1 MVERQRSRGAD
12 LWAWTITSGEALA
25 DRGGSLR
32 RLRPAARIVR
42 YLLGVAAFAGA
53 YYVAAQGGY
62 ALQFTGSISAIWPP
76 VGFAAAVLYLGGL
89 RWWPGAVIGDLLS
102 NDGASPVGT
111 TIAVT
116 VANLAE
122 VTVMTLL
129 LWRLIGRRAQ
139 LDTLAQVGRTLAAIA
154 PAVAIT
160 ATVATIALLVDGTIQ
175 SHDIPSIWR
184 TIWIGDAS
192 GALVVLPLILVWA
205 HFPSP
210 AWRARSP
217 IEAAAMIAAVVGLSV
232 LALSTKSPFAY
243 LVFPALMW
251 AAVRFG
257 QQGATL
263 AVAVAAG
270 MAVGETAHN
279 VGPFVEHSI
288 TQTALTTQLYIAV
301 AALATLCLGATVSE
315 RQKSASELVEAKRT
329 RLEELRASRRRIVEA
344 SIDARRQLERDLHDG
359 AQQQLVSL
367 LLDLR
372 LLRNQVSDQ
381 ATAEL
386 VDATVAKLGEAIT
399 ELRDLAHGI
408 HPAILTDR
416 GLVAALKALANRC
429 AVSVELDLKVATR
442 LPIAVETAAYFVAA
456 EALTNVAKYSR
467 ATHARL
473 AAEDRDGVLAL
484 EIADDGIGG
493 ADLAKGTGL
502 RGLSDRVAAI
512 DGKLTVDS
520 PRGGGTRISLAIPHH
535 EIGQSGAA

>member
-1 MVERQRSRGAD
+1 MSAE
-12 LWAWTITSGEALA
+12 TLA
-25 DRGGSLR
+25 ERGGSLR
-32 RLRPAARIVR
+32 QLRPDARIVR

-102 NDGASPVGT
+102 NNGASPVGT
-111 TIAVT
+111 TAAVT
-116 VANLAE
+116 AANLAE
-122 VTVMTLL
+122 VTVMTVL

-160 ATVATIALLVDGTIQ
+160 ATVATVVLLVDGTIQ
-175 SHDIPSIWR
+175 SHEVPSIWR

-232 LALSTKSPFAY
+232 LALSSNTPFAY
-243 LVFPALMW
+243 LVFPALIW
-251 AAVRFG
+251 AALRFG

-270 MAVGETAHN
+270 MAVAETAHN

-288 TQTALTTQLYIAV
+288 TQSALTTQLYIAV
-301 AALATLCLGATVSE
+301 AALTTLCLAATVSE
-315 RQKSASELVEAKRT
+315 RQRSASELVEAKR
-329 RLEELRASRRRIVEA
+329 RGLEELSASRRRIVEA
-344 SIDARRQLERDLHDG
+344 SGEARRQLERDLHDG
-359 AQQQLVSL
+359 AQQRLVSVS
-367 LLDLR
+367 LDLQ
-372 LLRNQVSDQ
+372 LLRKKVSDH
-381 ATAEL
+381 AAAEM
-386 VDATVAKLGEAIT
+386 VDATVANLLDALT
-399 ELRDLAHGI
+399 ELRELARGI

-416 GLVAALKALANRC
+416 GLVPALEALAGRS
-429 AVSVELDLKVATR
+429 AVSVELDLKVPTR

-467 ATHARL
+467 ATYGRVT
-473 AAEDRDGVLAL
+473 AEDREGVLAL
-484 EIADDGIGG
+484 EIADDGMGG

-520 PRGGGTRISLAIPHH
+520 PLGRGTRVSLVIPYD
-535 EIGQSGAA
+535 EVGR

>member
-1 MVERQRSRGAD
+1 MTGA
-12 LWAWTITSGEALA
+12 EALPE
-25 DRGGSLR
+25 RGGSLQQ
-32 RLRPAARIVR
+32 LRPDARIVR

-53 YYVAAQGGY
+53 YYLAAQGGY

-102 NDGASPVGT
+102 NNGASPVGT
-111 TIAVT
+111 TTAVT

-160 ATVATIALLVDGTIQ
+160 ATVATVALLVDGTIQ
-175 SHDIPSIWR
+175 SHEIPSIWR

-210 AWRARSP
+210 ALRARA

-232 LALSTKSPFAY
+232 LALSTKTPFAY
-243 LVFPALMW
+243 LVFPALIW
-251 AAVRFG
+251 AALRFG

-270 MAVGETAHN
+270 MAVAETAHN

-288 TQTALTTQLYIAV
+288 TQSALTTQLYIAV
-301 AALATLCLGATVSE
+301 AALTTLCLSATVSE
-315 RQKSASELVEAKRT
+315 RQRSASELVEAKR
-329 RLEELRASRRRIVEA
+329 RNLEELRASRRRIVEA
-344 SIDARRQLERDLHDG
+344 SGEARRQVERDLHDG

-367 LLDLR
+367 SLDLK
-372 LLRNQVSDQ
+372 LLRQRVSDR
-381 ATAEL
+381 ATAEM
-386 VDATVAKLGEAIT
+386 VDATVAKLGEALT
-399 ELRDLAHGI
+399 ELRELARGI
-408 HPAILTDR
+408 HPAVLTDR
-416 GLVAALKALANRC
+416 GLVPALEALADRS
-429 AVSVELDLKVATR
+429 AVSVELDLKVPTR
-442 LPIAVETAAYFVAA
+442 PPIAVETAAYFVAA
-456 EALTNVAKYSR
+456 EALTNVAKYSQ
-467 ATHARL
+467 ATYARL
-473 AAEDRDGVLAL
+473 AAEDRDGVLEL

-493 ADLAKGTGL
+493 VDLAKGTGL

-520 PRGGGTRISLAIPHH
+520 PLGGGTRVSLAIPHD
-535 EIGQSGAA
+535 EVGALGAAYPSGGP

>member
-1 MVERQRSRGAD
+1 MGLDDDHERRHARR
-12 LWAWTITSGEALA
+12 T
-25 DRGGSLR
+25 RGSLR
-32 RLRPAARIVR
+32 QLRPDARIVR

-160 ATVATIALLVDGTIQ
+160 ATVATVALLVDGTIQ

-217 IEAAAMIAAVVGLSV
+217 VEAAAMIAAVVGLSV
-232 LALSTKSPFAY
+232 RALSSKSPFAY
-243 LVFPALMW
+243 LVFPALIW
-251 AAVRFG
+251 AALRFG

-270 MAVGETAHN
+270 MAVAETAHN
-279 VGPFVEHSI
+279 VGPFVQHSI
-288 TQTALTTQLYIAV
+288 TQSALTTQLYIAV
-301 AALATLCLGATVSE
+301 AALTTLCLGATVSE
-315 RQKSASELVEAKRT
+315 RQRSASELVEAKR
-329 RLEELRASRRRIVEA
+329 RRPGRA
-344 SIDARRQLERDLHDG
+344 
-359 AQQQLVSL
+359 
-367 LLDLR
+367 
-372 LLRNQVSDQ
+372 
-381 ATAEL
+381 
-386 VDATVAKLGEAIT
+386 
-399 ELRDLAHGI
+399 
-408 HPAILTDR
+408 P
-416 GLVAALKALANRC
+416 
-429 AVSVELDLKVATR
+429 
-442 LPIAVETAAYFVAA
+442 
-456 EALTNVAKYSR
+456 
-467 ATHARL
+467 
-473 AAEDRDGVLAL
+473 
-484 EIADDGIGG
+484 
-493 ADLAKGTGL
+493 
-502 RGLSDRVAAI
+502 RVAGGELSRPAARHAGKWSAI
-512 DGKLTVDS
+512 STTAHNNGWSRYCSTLS
-520 PRGGGTRISLAIPHH
+520 CSTRRSLIMPQQRWSTRVWRNWAKR
-535 EIGQSGAA
+535 

>member
-1 MVERQRSRGAD
+1 MVEKERSRGAAG
-12 LWAWTITSGEALA
+12 LWAWTTITSGETLA
-25 DRGGSLR
+25 ERGGSLR
-32 RLRPAARIVR
+32 PLRRDARIVR
-42 YLLGVAAFAGA
+42 YLLGVTAFAGA

-102 NDGASPVGT
+102 NNGASPVGT

-139 LDTLAQVGRTLAAIA
+139 LDTLAQVGRMLAAIA

-160 ATVATIALLVDGTIQ
+160 ATVATVALLLDGTIQ

-205 HFPSP
+205 HFLSP

-232 LALSTKSPFAY
+232 IAFSSNNPFAY
-243 LVFPALMW
+243 LVFPALIW
-251 AAVRFG
+251 AALRFG

-288 TQTALTTQLYIAV
+288 TQSALTTQLYIAV
-301 AALATLCLGATVSE
+301 AALATLCLGATVCE
-315 RQKSASELVEAKRT
+315 RQRSASELVEAKRS

-344 SIDARRQLERDLHDG
+344 SGEARRQLERDLHDG
-359 AQQQLVSL
+359 AQQRLVSL
-367 LLDLR
+367 SLDLQ
-372 LLRNQVSDQ
+372 LLRRKVSDP
-381 ATAEL
+381 ATAEM
-386 VDATVAKLGEAIT
+386 VEATVVNLGEALT
-399 ELRDLAHGI
+399 ELRDFAHGI
-408 HPAILTDR
+408 HPALLTDR
-416 GLVAALKALANRC
+416 GLVPALEALADRC
-429 AVSVELDLKVATR
+429 AVSVELDLNVPTR
-442 LPIAVETAAYFVAA
+442 VPIAVETAAYFVAA

-467 ATHARL
+467 ATHARV

-502 RGLSDRVAAI
+502 RGVSDRVAAI

-520 PRGGGTRISLAIPHH
+520 PLGGGTRVSLAIPYD
-535 EIGQSGAA
+535 EVGR

>member
-1 MVERQRSRGAD
+1 LQ
-12 LWAWTITSGEALA
+12 AWTTITSAGTLA
-25 DRGGSLR
+25 ERGGSLR
-32 RLRPAARIVR
+32 HLRPDLRVVR

-102 NDGASPVGT
+102 NNGASPVGT

-122 VTVMTLL
+122 ITVMTLL

-160 ATVATIALLVDGTIQ
+160 ATVATVALLVDGTIQ
-175 SHDIPSIWR
+175 SHEVPSIWR

-192 GALVVLPLILVWA
+192 GALVVLPLILTWA

-210 AWRARSP
+210 TWRARSP
-217 IEAAAMIAAVVGLSV
+217 IEAAAMIATVIGLSV
-232 LALSTKSPFAY
+232 LALSSNTPFAY
-243 LVFPALMW
+243 LVFPALIW
-251 AAVRFG
+251 AALRFG

-270 MAVGETAHN
+270 MAVAETAHN

-288 TQTALTTQLYIAV
+288 TQSALTTQLYIAV
-301 AALATLCLGATVSE
+301 AALTTLCLAATVSE
-315 RQKSASELVEAKRT
+315 RQRSASELVEAKR
-329 RLEELRASRRRIVEA
+329 RGLEELRASRRRIVEA
-344 SIDARRQLERDLHDG
+344 SGEARRQVERDLHDG
-359 AQQQLVSL
+359 AQQRLVSL
-367 LLDLR
+367 LLDLQ
-372 LLRNQVSDQ
+372 LLRKKVSDR

-386 VDATVAKLGEAIT
+386 VDSSVDKLDEALT
-399 ELRDLAHGI
+399 ELREFARGI

-416 GLVAALKALANRC
+416 GLVPALEALADRS
-429 AVSVELDLKVATR
+429 AVPAELDLEVPTR
-442 LPIAVETAAYFVAA
+442 LPIAVETVAYFVAA
-456 EALTNVAKYSR
+456 EALTNIAKYSR
-467 ATHARL
+467 ATQARL
-473 AAEDRDGVLAL
+473 AAEDRDGTLAL

-493 ADLAKGTGL
+493 AELANGTGL

-520 PRGGGTRISLAIPHH
+520 PLGGGTRVSLTIPHD
-535 EIGQSGAA
+535 GVGR

>member
-1 MVERQRSRGAD
+1 MVEKHRSRGAVD
-12 LWAWTITSGEALA
+12 LWGWTTITSAETLA
-25 DRGGSLR
+25 ARGGSR
-32 RLRPAARIVR
+32 RQLRPSTRIVR

-102 NDGASPVGT
+102 NDGGSPVGT

-129 LWRLIGRRAQ
+129 LWRLIGRRAR

-160 ATVATIALLVDGTIQ
+160 ATVATVALLLDGTIQ
-175 SHDIPSIWR
+175 SHDIPSVWR

-217 IEAAAMIAAVVGLSV
+217 IEAAAMIAVVVGLSV
-232 LALSTKSPFAY
+232 LALSSKSPFAY
-243 LVFPALMW
+243 VVFPALIW
-251 AAVRFG
+251 AALRFG

-263 AVAVAAG
+263 AVAVAVAAG

-288 TQTALTTQLYIAV
+288 TQSALTTQLYIAV
-301 AALATLCLGATVSE
+301 AALTTLCLGATVSE
-315 RQKSASELVEAKRT
+315 RQRSASELVEAKRR

-344 SIDARRQLERDLHDG
+344 SGEARRRLERDLHDG
-359 AQQQLVSL
+359 AQQRLVSIS
-367 LLDLR
+367 LDLQ
-372 LLRNQVSDQ
+372 LLRKKVSDP
-381 ATAEL
+381 ATAEM
-386 VDATVAKLGEAIT
+386 VDGTAAKLREALT
-399 ELRDLAHGI
+399 ELRELAHGI
-408 HPAILTDR
+408 HPALLTDR
-416 GLVAALKALANRC
+416 GLVPALEALADRC
-429 AVSVELDLKVATR
+429 AVSVELDLKVPTR

-484 EIADDGIGG
+484 EIADNGIGG

-520 PRGGGTRISLAIPHH
+520 PLGEGTLVSLAIPYG
-535 EIGQSGAA
+535 EVGQ

>member
-1 MVERQRSRGAD
+1 MC
-12 LWAWTITSGEALA
+12 AWTTITSTGTLA
-25 DRGGSLR
+25 ERGGFLR
-32 RLRPAARIVR
+32 QLRPDTRIVR

-53 YYVAAQGGY
+53 YYGAAQGGY

-102 NDGASPVGT
+102 NNGASPVGT
-111 TIAVT
+111 TTAVT
-116 VANLAE
+116 LANLAE

-160 ATVATIALLVDGTIQ
+160 ATVATVALLLDGTIQ
-175 SHDIPSIWR
+175 SHEIPSIWR

-192 GALVVLPLILVWA
+192 GALVVLPLILAWA

-217 IEAAAMIAAVVGLSV
+217 IEAVAMIAAVVGLSV
-232 LALSTKSPFAY
+232 LALSSKSPFAY
-243 LVFPALMW
+243 VVFPALIW
-251 AAVRFG
+251 AALRFG

-270 MAVGETAHN
+270 MAVGVTAHN

-288 TQTALTTQLYIAV
+288 TQSALTTQLYIAV
-301 AALATLCLGATVSE
+301 AALTTLCLSATFSE
-315 RQKSASELVEAKRT
+315 RQRSASELVEAER
-329 RLEELRASRRRIVEA
+329 RRMEELRASRRRIVEA
-344 SIDARRQLERDLHDG
+344 SGEARQQLERDLHDG

-367 LLDLR
+367 SLDL
-372 LLRNQVSDQ
+372 LLIRKKVSDH
-381 ATAEL
+381 ATAEM
-386 VDATVAKLGEAIT
+386 VDATVAKLGEALS
-399 ELRDLAHGI
+399 ELRGLARGI

-416 GLVAALKALANRC
+416 GLVPALESLADRS
-429 AVSVELDLKVATR
+429 AVSVELDLKVPTR

-467 ATHARL
+467 ATYVRL
-473 AAEDRDGVLAL
+473 TAEDRDGVLAL

-502 RGLSDRVAAI
+502 RGLSDRIAAI
-512 DGKLTVDS
+512 DGKLAVDS
-520 PRGGGTRISLAIPHH
+520 PLGGGTRVSLAIPYN
-535 EIGQSGAA
+535 EVAR

>member
-1 MVERQRSRGAD
+1 MR
-12 LWAWTITSGEALA
+12 AWTTITSAGTLAERGE
-25 DRGGSLR
+25 SLR
-32 RLRPAARIVR
+32 QLRPDLRIVR
-42 YLLGVAAFAGA
+42 YLLGVAAFAAA

-102 NDGASPVGT
+102 NDGGSPVGT

-122 VTVMTLL
+122 ITVMTLL

-160 ATVATIALLVDGTIQ
+160 ATVATVALLADGTIQ
-175 SHDIPSIWR
+175 GHDVPSIWR

-192 GALVVLPLILVWA
+192 GALVVLPLILTWA

-210 AWRARSP
+210 TWRARSP
-217 IEAAAMIAAVVGLSV
+217 IEAAAMIATVVGLSI
-232 LALSTKSPFAY
+232 LALSSKSPFAY
-243 LVFPALMW
+243 LVFPALIW
-251 AAVRFG
+251 AALRFG

-279 VGPFVEHSI
+279 VGPFIEHSI

-301 AALATLCLGATVSE
+301 AAVTTLCLAATVSE
-315 RQKSASELVEAKRT
+315 RQRSASELVEAKR
-329 RLEELRASRRRIVEA
+329 RSLEDLRASRRRIVEA
-344 SIDARRQLERDLHDG
+344 SSEARRQVERDLHDG
-359 AQQQLVSL
+359 AQQRLVSL
-367 LLDLR
+367 SLDLH
-372 LLRNQVSDQ
+372 LLRKKVPDD
-381 ATAEL
+381 ATAQM
-386 VDATVAKLGEAIT
+386 VDATVAKLDEALT
-399 ELRDLAHGI
+399 ELRELARGI
-408 HPAILTDR
+408 HPAMLTDR
-416 GLVAALKALANRC
+416 GLGPALESLADRS
-429 AVSVELDLKVATR
+429 AVSVDADLKVPTR

-473 AAEDRDGVLAL
+473 AAEDRDGLLTL
-484 EIADDGIGG
+484 EIADNGIGG
-493 ADLAKGTGL
+493 ADLANGTGL
-502 RGLSDRVAAI
+502 RGLADRVAAI

-520 PRGGGTRISLAIPHH
+520 PLGRGTRVSLAIPHD
-535 EIGQSGAA
+535 EVGR

>member
-1 MVERQRSRGAD
+1 VGVKM
-12 LWAWTITSGEALA
+12 ITSAETLA
-25 DRGGSLR
+25 ERGGSLR
-32 RLRPAARIVR
+32 QLRPDVRIVR

-53 YYVAAQGGY
+53 YYIAAQGGY

-89 RWWPGAVIGDLLS
+89 RWAPGAVIGDLLS
-102 NDGASPVGT
+102 NNGASPLGT

-139 LDTLAQVGRTLAAIA
+139 LDTLAQVGRMLAAIA

-160 ATVATIALLVDGTIQ
+160 ATVATVALLVDGTIQ
-175 SHDIPSIWR
+175 SHEIPSIWR

-192 GALVVLPLILVWA
+192 GALVVLPLILTWA

-217 IEAAAMIAAVVGLSV
+217 IEAAAMFAAVVGLSV
-232 LALSTKSPFAY
+232 LALSSNSPFAY
-243 LVFPALMW
+243 LVFPALIW
-251 AAVRFG
+251 AALRFG

-279 VGPFVEHSI
+279 VGPFVQHSI
-288 TQTALTTQLYIAV
+288 TQSALTTQLYIAV
-301 AALATLCLGATVSE
+301 AALTTLCLSATVSE
-315 RQKSASELVEAKRT
+315 RQRSASELVEAKR
-329 RLEELRASRRRIVEA
+329 RGLEELRASRRRIVEA
-344 SIDARRQLERDLHDG
+344 SGEARRQVERDLHDG
-359 AQQQLVSL
+359 AQQRLVSL
-367 LLDLR
+367 LLDLG
-372 LLRNQVSDQ
+372 LLRKKVSDR
-381 ATAEL
+381 ATAEM
-386 VDATVAKLGEAIT
+386 VDASVAKLGEALT
-399 ELRDLAHGI
+399 ELRELARGI
-408 HPAILTDR
+408 HPAMLTDR
-416 GLVAALKALANRC
+416 GLVPALEALADSS
-429 AVSVELDLKVATR
+429 AISVELDLRVPTR
-442 LPIAVETAAYFVAA
+442 PPIAVETAAYFVAA

-467 ATHARL
+467 ATYARL

-493 ADLAKGTGL
+493 ADLAKGSGL

-512 DGKLTVDS
+512 DGKLTVHS
-520 PRGGGTRISLAIPHH
+520 PLGGGTRISLAIPYD
-535 EIGQSGAA
+535 EVGR

>member
-1 MVERQRSRGAD
+1 MGNAFK
-12 LWAWTITSGEALA
+12 TT
-25 DRGGSLR
+25 
-32 RLRPAARIVR
+32 
-42 YLLGVAAFAGA
+42 LL
-53 YYVAAQGGY
+53 
-62 ALQFTGSISAIWPP
+62 L
-76 VGFAAAVLYLGGL
+76 
-89 RWWPGAVIGDLLS
+89 
-102 NDGASPVGT
+102 
-111 TIAVT
+111 
-116 VANLAE
+116 
-122 VTVMTLL
+122 TVMTLL

>member
-1 MVERQRSRGAD
+1 M
-12 LWAWTITSGEALA
+12 ITEAETLA
-25 DRGGSLR
+25 DRGRVLR
-32 RLRPAARIVR
+32 QLRPDARIVR

-53 YYVAAQGGY
+53 YWVAAQGGY

-102 NDGASPVGT
+102 NNGASPVGT
-111 TIAVT
+111 TTAVT
-116 VANLAE
+116 LANLAE

-160 ATVATIALLVDGTIQ
+160 ATVATVALLIDGTIQ
-175 SHDIPSIWR
+175 SHEIPSIWR

-192 GALVVLPLILVWA
+192 GSLVVLPLILVWA

-210 AWRARSP
+210 AWRARSA

-232 LALSTKSPFAY
+232 LALSTRTPFAY
-243 LVFPALMW
+243 LVFPALIW
-251 AAVRFG
+251 AALRFG

-288 TQTALTTQLYIAV
+288 TQSALTTQLYIAV
-301 AALATLCLGATVSE
+301 AALTTLCLGATVCE
-315 RQKSASELVEAKRT
+315 RQRSASELVEAKRR
-329 RLEELRASRRRIVEA
+329 RLDELSASRRRIVEA
-344 SIDARRQLERDLHDG
+344 SGEARRQLERDLHDG
-359 AQQQLVSL
+359 AQQRLVSL

-372 LLRNQVSDQ
+372 LLSRRVSDHT
-381 ATAEL
+381 TAEM
-386 VDATVAKLGEAIT
+386 VDATMAKLGEALT
-399 ELRDLAHGI
+399 ELRELAHGI
-408 HPAILTDR
+408 HPALLTDR
-416 GLVAALKALANRC
+416 GLVPALEALADRS
-429 AVSVELDLKVATR
+429 AVSVELDLKVPRR

-467 ATHARL
+467 ASYARL
-473 AAEDRDGVLAL
+473 AGEDRDGVLVL
-484 EIADDGIGG
+484 EIADNGIGG

-502 RGLSDRVAAI
+502 RGLADRVAAI

-520 PRGGGTRISLAIPHH
+520 PLGGGTRVSLAIPYD
-535 EIGQSGAA
+535 EADRGAAYPSGGF

>member
-1 MVERQRSRGAD
+1 M
-12 LWAWTITSGEALA
+12 TITSGETLA
-25 DRGGSLR
+25 ERGGSVR
-32 RLRPAARIVR
+32 QLRPDVRIVR

-102 NDGASPVGT
+102 NTGASPVGT

-139 LDTLAQVGRTLAAIA
+139 LDTLAQVGRTVAAIA

-160 ATVATIALLVDGTIQ
+160 ATVATVALLVDGTIQ
-175 SHDIPSIWR
+175 SHDVPSIWR

-243 LVFPALMW
+243 LVFPALIW
-251 AAVRFG
+251 AALRFG

-279 VGPFVEHSI
+279 VGPFVRHSI
-288 TQTALTTQLYIAV
+288 TQSALTTQLYIAV
-301 AALATLCLGATVSE
+301 AALTTLCLGATVTE
-315 RQKSASELVEAKRT
+315 RQRSASELVEEKR
-329 RLEELRASRRRIVEA
+329 RRVEELRASRRRIVEA
-344 SIDARRQLERDLHDG
+344 SGEARRQVERDLHDG
-359 AQQQLVSL
+359 AQQRLISV
-367 LLDLR
+367 LLDLK
-372 LLRNQVSDQ
+372 LLRKRVSDH
-381 ATAEL
+381 ATAEM
-386 VDATVAKLGEAIT
+386 VDATAAKLGEALT
-399 ELRDLAHGI
+399 ELRELAHGI
-408 HPAILTDR
+408 HPAVLTDR
-416 GLVAALKALANRC
+416 GLVPALEALADRS
-429 AVSVELDLKVATR
+429 AVSVELDLKVPTR

-467 ATHARL
+467 ATFVRL
-473 AAEDRDGVLAL
+473 GAEDRDGVLAL
-484 EIADDGIGG
+484 EVADDGIGG
-493 ADLAKGTGL
+493 ADLATGTGL

-520 PRGGGTRISLAIPHH
+520 RLGGGTRVSLAIPHDDV
-535 EIGQSGAA
+535 GR